1 MLSQSIG
8 GGTGGEWRNVTVPAD
23 LSLALAMV
31 MAQVSLESPC
41 RLQPEWNSLR
51 VEKGASDLVA
61 QVVSTRPPPPSG
73 LRLGRL
79 KG

>member
-41 RLQPEWNSLR
+41 RLQPEWNSACVLKR
-51 VEKGASDLVA
+51 
-61 QVVSTRPPPPSG
+61 
-73 LRLGRL
+73 GRL
-79 KG
+79 ILLPRLCLPAPRLPLGSGSGG